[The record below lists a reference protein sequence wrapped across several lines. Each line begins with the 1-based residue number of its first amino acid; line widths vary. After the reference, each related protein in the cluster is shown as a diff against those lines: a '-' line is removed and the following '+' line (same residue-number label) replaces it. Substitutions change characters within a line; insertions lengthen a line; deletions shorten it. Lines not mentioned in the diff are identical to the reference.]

1 MKVAVC
7 ISGQP
12 RNYKKGFSELKKW
25 FLDKYDC
32 DVYIHTWYDTKAIF
46 ETGHD
51 YLEKKTYSFTH
62 EDYSNILELY
72 KPKAYEF
79 QKPIVFD
86 GTGIVGTHCK
96 YRLDNLLSAAYSI
109 HTCYN
114 LVKES
119 GIEYDYVIRYRFDLQ
134 FTNCVSPD
142 CIFLKDI
149 TQLDSNKYN
158 CFKYPEIEEG
168 WPTRTSEIDDRFIV
182 SGPSVADVYSDY
194 FCYMLNYIYMDEE
207 YGEWLKTVTLT
218 ADRTVAES
226 LLKWH
231 VMLKNN
237 IEVNYVESLTGDL
250 PALIIR

>member
-1 MKVAVC
+1 MT

-12 RNYKKGFSELKKW
+12 RQYAAGFLECKKW
-25 FLDKYDC
+25 FLDKYDI
-32 DVYIHTWYDTKAIF
+32 DVYLHSWIDKKFYKYDFFDEGKLQNTYTAD
-46 ETGHD
+46 EN
-51 YLEKKTYSFTH
+51 TYS
-62 EDYSNILELY
+62 EILELY

-134 FTNCVSPD
+134 FTDYVSPD

-149 TQLDSNKYN
+149 TQLDPSKYN
-158 CFKYPEIEEG
+158 TFKYPEIDG

-182 SGPSVADVYSDY
+182 SGPSVADVYSNY

-231 VMLKNN
+231 VTEKNN

>member
-12 RNYKKGFSELKKW
+12 RNYKKGFLELKKW

-62 EDYSNILELY
+62 KDYSNILKLY

-86 GTGIVGTHCK
+86 ETSIVGTHCK
-96 YRLDNLLSAAYSI
+96 YKLNNILSAAYSI
-109 HTCYN
+109 HSCYN

-119 GIEYDYVIRYRFDLQ
+119 GIEYDYIIRYRFDLR
-134 FTNCVSPD
+134 FTDYVSSECV
-142 CIFLKDI
+142 FLKDI
-149 TQLDSNKYN
+149 TQLDPNKYN
-158 CFKYPEIEEG
+158 TFKYPDFEG
-168 WPTRTSEIDDRFIV
+168 RPTRTSEIDDQFIV
-182 SGPSVADVYSDY
+182 SGPSVADIYSDY
-194 FCYMLNYIYMDEE
+194 FCYILNYVYMDGEF
-207 YGEWLKTVTLT
+207 GEWLKTVTRT
-218 ADRTVAES
+218 ADKIVAES
-226 LLKWH
+226 LLKYH
-231 VMLKNN
+231 VVVKNN
-237 IEVNYVESLTGDL
+237 IEVNFVESLTEHFH
-250 PALIIR
+250 ALIMR